1 MDISGGEVM
10 SGDLAGE
17 IGRYFSRGGRLS
29 KVDGLPAGKLIELG
43 VQTFSTR
50 YFTKSLIRM
59 KLIPL
64 VPPVALTLLTKT
76 NPLRI
81 S

>member
-1 MDISGGEVM
+1 M
-10 SGDLAGE
+10 SGVLAGE

-29 KVDGLPAGKLIELG
+29 KVDGPPAGKLIELD
-43 VQTFSTR
+43 VQSFSTR

-59 KLIPL
+59 KLIRL
-64 VPPVALTLLTKT
+64 VPPVTLVLLTNT

-81 S
+81 SQDRR